1 MVSCRRIP
9 RLQIR
14 IILRSHQKYS
24 SHSMTIHVQ
33 TTHQIWRINYSTAD
47 HHCSRHTVLCHLSL
61 TGHWVPLVLV
71 LNLMT
76 VTRNCLHFVVHCFR
90 RLIFSLHRV
99 VITFKRTMTES
110 FVVVFKA
117 GGYAVYVLF
126 LLLAAYLLN
135 QLDRYALAVSS
146 QPMAHDI
153 KFGDKGCLPY
163 NSTFSHDYKKFCVK
177 SIEDSSQPERNK
189 TV

>member
-1 MVSCRRIP
+1 M
-9 RLQIR
+9 
-14 IILRSHQKYS
+14 
-24 SHSMTIHVQ
+24 
-33 TTHQIWRINYSTAD
+33 A
-47 HHCSRHTVLCHLSL
+47 
-61 TGHWVPLVLV
+61 
-71 LNLMT
+71 
-76 VTRNCLHFVVHCFR
+76 
-90 RLIFSLHRV
+90 
-99 VITFKRTMTES
+99 ES

-126 LLLAAYLLN
+126 LLLGAYLLN

-163 NSTFSHDYKKFCVK
+163 NSTFSKHYKNFCVK
-177 SIEDSSQPERNK
+177 SMEDSNQPERNQ